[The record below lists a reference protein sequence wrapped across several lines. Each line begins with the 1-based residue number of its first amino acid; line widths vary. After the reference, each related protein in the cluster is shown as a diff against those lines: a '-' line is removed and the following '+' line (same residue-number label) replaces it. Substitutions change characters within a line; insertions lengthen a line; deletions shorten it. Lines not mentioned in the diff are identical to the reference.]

1 MKRWL
6 VISLLAMMALSFV
19 GCQNGS
25 DGSVSQESSLLSVA
39 ASSDESPTDNTKSNA
54 GFILEYRNI
63 EQTCNSVRFYNS
75 LIIQHQ
81 I

>member
-1 MKRWL
+1 MKKKL
-6 VISLLAMMALSFV
+6 FCLFLCLSLAGIFS
-19 GCQNGS
+19 GCGEDLFKIQGKVYDTPSATDEN
-25 DGSVSQESSLLSVA
+25 SV
-39 ASSDESPTDNTKSNA
+39 
-54 GFILEYRNI
+54 ILEYRNI